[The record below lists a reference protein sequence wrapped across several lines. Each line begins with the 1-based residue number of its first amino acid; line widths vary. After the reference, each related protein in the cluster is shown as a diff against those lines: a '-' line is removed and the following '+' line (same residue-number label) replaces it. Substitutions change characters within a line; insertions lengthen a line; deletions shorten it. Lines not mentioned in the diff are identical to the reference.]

1 MRLAILAFLAA
12 SCISAMAQCPI
23 EPRAAFVDATGKH
36 VTIRYFNPGSRVVRD
51 VHFIVKSSEGGR
63 GDQPIIANFAAK
75 VMLPPKKEG
84 RQVFPNPS
92 NLLGN
97 SGLEVQV
104 WHISFADLSKWT
116 APHDNPC
123 RVSLAQQ

>member
-1 MRLAILAFLAA
+1 MRLAISFLAV

-23 EPRAAFVDATGKH
+23 QPRAAVVDATGKH

-63 GDQPIIANFAAK
+63 EGQPIIANFAAK

-84 RQVFPNPS
+84 QQVFPNPA

-97 SGLEVQV
+97 SELEVQV
-104 WHISFADLSKWT
+104 WHISFVDLSKWR
-116 APHDNPC
+116 APHENPC
-123 RVSLAQQ
+123 RVSLTQQ